1 MRIGPMSGKS
11 FLRPFV
17 FLARGAGVVFA
28 FFLGSVRLG
37 WSPPPWLRGMGRH
50 PRAVGMTLLLAL
62 GAGYGGWRWWQW
74 REAHR
79 PRPRELVEVRK
90 LEATVT
96 PPGVP
101 SYDLKKGKLSA
112 PEFSLNFPKDAAP
125 LDIIGKEDAPK
136 GITLKPAWRGT
147 WVWSNATHLTFTPD
161 TALPAGTEFT
171 VKLEPQSLAPHTELT
186 KAEYHFITPALV
198 GSWSGSEFYTDP
210 KDPALHQA
218 VFTATFNQPVKAEEL
233 AAHVQASA
241 IGGASLYT
249 QGGAPEVIV
258 DAKDANVLHLRTPR
272 ITIPVAEDFA
282 KVTIDKNI
290 HAMSGGDPLG
300 HEMMEKVVVPT
311 RATGFRFTE
320 GKVILVDNENGDPQQ
335 TLTLEA
341 SRLADP
347 AAVAKA
353 VEAFVLPEKKKEA
366 AAEDGDDKDADKDAD
381 HADNQEEE
389 EPEPSTYTLDEVTP
403 EVLAKAKR
411 VALTLVEDDSDAPVK
426 KFFAFHLPQSKPGP
440 MYLRVHKGLAAP
452 GGFVLNED
460 FGQVVTVPGFPRSAE
475 VVGAGGVLALN
486 GERKLSIKSRGFEH
500 LRYTLARVPAGQINH
515 LVSQTSGEFQAP
527 EFKEGLSFEN
537 LARFHSSVQH
547 IVKRNDYEA
556 NYSTFDFAPALARA
570 DASDPEP
577 SRGLFQLEIEGVRRR
592 MEADGAPAKDDP
604 DPGWV
609 PLRSTGKPIHRDDGE
624 EDDAGDKRFI
634 LITDLGLLVKRNAD
648 GSREVFVQS
657 FREQAAVGGVVITAL
672 AKNGEPLAEATTGPD
687 GHASLPSLD
696 GLKRE
701 HKPVAIVARKGSD
714 LSFLPWARDD
724 RSVELSR
731 FDISGIKGSEAK
743 ALDAYLF
750 TERGIYRPGDSIHLA
765 AIVRTRDWDGK
776 LAGLPVEA
784 VVTDAK
790 EQEAGRFTAKLP
802 RDGFLEFTIP
812 TEETSPTGAWRLE
825 LRRPKNAKEK
835 KQHNEDAENV
845 EQDDG
850 IHIGHTVVRVEEFQP
865 DRMKMNAVLDPA
877 PGAGWVKP
885 ENLTAKVELQTLFG
899 IAAAERSVTG
909 KMRVTAGGADFS
921 AWPDWT
927 FHLPKP
933 VNFESQVVELGE
945 KKSGADGRAEFAL
958 DLKAYTAPLLRVGLD
973 LEAFEAD
980 GGHGVRGGL
989 SALVSPYDVLLG
1001 WKGGKD
1007 LGFIKRDVPHQVRLV
1022 AIGPDLKPVA
1032 MDKLKRVL
1040 IETRQVSVLTK
1051 QDNGSMAYVSREK
1064 KKEIAVEDAAL
1075 PAGEATV
1082 DLPVSRAGSFTYE
1095 WRDADGLVRCAF
1107 SFNVVGPGEQDRNL
1121 ERDTELELTMP
1132 DREWKAGEQLEIALR
1147 APYTG
1152 AGLITIERERVMA
1165 WQWFKADTASSVQH
1179 ITVPPGLEGGAYVH
1193 VTFVRG
1199 LDSPEI
1205 FTSPLSVGVAPF
1217 KVAADRRML
1226 EVTLDTPERAR
1237 PGEPL
1242 KIGFRTP
1249 RPARVAVWAVDEGIH
1264 RVTSY
1269 QAPEPLEYLLRQR
1282 ALEVWS
1288 WQILDLLIP
1297 EYSLLKKARAFGG
1310 DGDEPPEL
1318 ALGLNPF
1325 KRKRAEPVVFWSGI
1339 VEAGPNRKEV
1349 IYNVPDF
1356 FAGRLNIMAAVV
1368 APDAVGVTEKHT
1380 VVKGPM
1386 VLTQNMPLFAVPGD
1400 EFVASL
1406 TIANQMEGAGA
1417 TDKITVKAEPSAAL
1431 EVIEAP
1437 KEAVTIPV
1445 NTESTVHVKVRVK
1458 ETLGNAE
1465 LKFVASAGNERVE
1478 LKSTLSVRPATPF
1491 ITEVKGGWFRQPAYE
1506 VTVGREMFP
1515 QFARREAVI
1524 SPTPLGLA
1532 RGLEAYLRQYPH
1544 GCSEQITSKTFP
1556 WLVLKD
1562 EADFAMPQEE
1572 AARVVAQ
1579 TCRVLGSRQLPDGGF
1594 GYWTARDETPGF
1606 DYLTV
1611 YVTHFLIEA
1620 QTAGFEVPESLL
1632 SGALRRLKLMAA
1644 AKVTNRDEANV
1655 QAAAIYLLT
1664 RNGEVTTNYALNLTD
1679 TLDHLAKDEWVR
1691 DLSAAWLAGTWSL
1704 LKKDKE
1710 AEALMAR
1717 HLKARA
1723 KTPFFGRT
1731 EYYYNSPLTDAAQ
1744 SLTVLC
1750 RHFPAL
1756 AGQLGYEDLKPLTEG
1771 IGRGDFDTLSASWSI
1786 VALKSYA
1793 GLMKQGGIKLGLEAG
1808 TGGQWKAL
1816 GAPRSG
1822 LFSAAF
1828 GADAKQVR
1836 FLLNVPKGGPDLGA
1850 WYQTLEVGYA
1860 KALPAAA
1867 QTSGLE
1873 MVREFLNEKGQPVTS
1888 AKVGETLTLRL
1899 RVRNTN
1905 KSAQRHLAL
1914 VDLLPGGFEN
1924 APDSLKPGL
1933 ATLNDA
1939 EYVDVREDRNLLFTE
1954 LPPGTSHTF
1963 KWEVRPGVAG
1973 TFTVPPAFGEAMYDR
1988 AVHGSGAAGKFT
2000 VLPRE

>member
-1 MRIGPMSGKS
+1 MSGKN
-11 FLRPFV
+11 FLRPFG
-17 FLARGAGVVFA
+17 FLARGAGAVLA

-50 PRAVGMTLLLAL
+50 PRAVGVMLLLTAA
-62 GAGYGGWRWWQW
+62 AGYGGLRWWQW
-74 REAHR
+74 REAHQ

-90 LEATVT
+90 VEATVT
-96 PPGVP
+96 PPGLP
-101 SYDLKKGKLSA
+101 SYDLKKGELSC
-112 PEFSLNFPKDAAP
+112 PEFSLHFPKDAAP
-125 LDIIGKEDAPK
+125 LEIISQVGAPK
-136 GITLKPAWRGT
+136 GITLKPAWPGK
-147 WVWSNATHLTFTPD
+147 WVWGNATNLTFMPD
-161 TALPAGTEFT
+161 KALPAGTKFT
-171 VKLEPQSLAPHTELT
+171 VKLSAEALAPHTELT
-186 KAEYHFITPALV
+186 KAEYEFTTPALT
-198 GSWSGSEFYTDP
+198 GTWGANEFYTDP
-210 KDPALHQA
+210 SDPGVHQA
-218 VFTATFNQPVKAEEL
+218 VFTVNFNQPVKADEMS
-233 AAHVQASA
+233 AHVRATA
-241 IGGASLYT
+241 IGSAALFT
-249 QGGAPEVIV
+249 QGGTTEVIA
-258 DAKDANVLHLRTPR
+258 DAKDANVLHVRTPK
-272 ITIPVAEDFA
+272 ITIPVFEDFA
-282 KVTIDKNI
+282 RLSIDKDL
-290 HAMSGGDPLG
+290 HAMNGGEPLG
-300 HEMMEKVVVPT
+300 REMVEKVAVPT
-311 RATGFRFTE
+311 RGSGFRFTAA
-320 GKVILVDNENGDPQQ
+320 KVILASNEEGDPQQ

-341 SRLADP
+341 TSAADP
-347 AAVAKA
+347 NAVVKA
-353 VEAFVLPEKKKEA
+353 VEAFLLPEKKKETVTK
-366 AAEDGDDKDADKDAD
+366 EENDKDQDDQD
-381 HADNQEEE
+381 QNTADNEEEE
-389 EPEPSTYTLDEVTP
+389 EPATYTPDEITP
-403 EVLAKAKR
+403 ELLAKAKR
-411 VALTLVEDDSDAPVK
+411 VTLTLVEDESDAPVK
-426 KFFAFHLPQSKPGP
+426 KFFGFHLPPSKPGQ
-440 MYLRVHKGLAAP
+440 MYVRVRKGLAVP
-452 GGFVLNED
+452 GGFVLDAD
-460 FGQVVTVPGFPRSAE
+460 FTEMVTVPGFARSVE
-475 VVGAGGVLALN
+475 VAGAGGVLALN

-500 LRYTLARVPAGQINH
+500 LRFTLARVPAGQINH

-556 NYSTFDFAPALARA
+556 NYSSFDFAPALARE

-577 SRGLFQLEIEGVRRR
+577 SRGLFQLEVEGVRRR
-592 MEADGAPAKDDP
+592 LEADGEPEKNDP

-609 PLRSTGKPIHRDDGE
+609 ALNGGGQAVKWGD
-624 EDDAGDKRFI
+624 EDSKDAGDKRFI

-648 GSREVFVQS
+648 GTREVFVQS
-657 FREQAAVGGVVITAL
+657 FRQQTPVGGVVITAL
-672 AKNGEPLAEATTGPD
+672 AKNGEPLAEATTGAD
-687 GHASLPSLD
+687 GHASLPALD

-701 HKPVAIVARKGSD
+701 HKPVAIVARKGTD
-714 LSFLPWARDD
+714 LSFLPWARDN

-731 FDISGIKGSEAK
+731 FDISGIKGSEPK
-743 ALDAYLF
+743 ALDAFLF
-750 TERGIYRPGDSIHLA
+750 TERGIYRPGDAIHLA
-765 AIVRTRDWDGK
+765 AIVRTRDWDGR

-784 VVTDAK
+784 VVIDAK

-812 TEETSPTGAWRLE
+812 TEETSPTGVWRLE
-825 LRRPKNAKEK
+825 LRRPKTGKEK
-835 KQHNEDAENV
+835 KQRHQDAENV
-845 EQDDG
+845 EQDDD
-850 IHIGHTVVRVEEFQP
+850 ISIGHMVVRVEEFQP
-865 DRMKMNAVLDPA
+865 DRMKMIAQLDPA
-877 PGAGWVKP
+877 PGSGWVKP
-885 ENLTAKVELQTLFG
+885 EELKAKVELQTLFG
-899 IAAAERSVTG
+899 IAAADRRVTG
-909 KMRVTAGGADFS
+909 KMRVSAGGANFS
-921 AWPDWT
+921 AWEDWT

-933 VNFESQVVELGE
+933 VNFESQQVELGE
-945 KKSGADGRAEFAL
+945 RKSGADGRAEFVL
-958 DLKAYTAPLLRVGLD
+958 DLKAYTAPLLRVGLE

-989 SALVSPYDVLLG
+989 STLVSPYDVLLG
-1001 WKGGKD
+1001 WKGGED
-1007 LGFIKRDVPHQVRLV
+1007 LGFLKRDVPHQVRLV

-1032 MDKLKRVL
+1032 VDKLKRVL

-1064 KKEIAVEDAAL
+1064 KKEIEVVDAAL
-1075 PAGEATV
+1075 PAAEMTV
-1082 DLPVSRAGSFTYE
+1082 DLPVSRAGLFTYE
-1095 WRDADGLVRCAF
+1095 WRDEAGLVRC
-1107 SFNVVGPGEQDRNL
+1107 SFTFHVVGPGEQDRNL
-1121 ERDTELELTMP
+1121 ERDTELELTLP
-1132 DREWKAGEQLEIALR
+1132 EREWKAGEQLEVALR

-1152 AGLITIERERVMA
+1152 AGLITIERERVIA

-1193 VTFVRG
+1193 VAFVRG

-1217 KVAADRRML
+1217 RVAADRRML

-1269 QAPEPLEYLLRQR
+1269 HAPEPLEYLLRRR

-1288 WQILDLLIP
+1288 WQILDLLMP
-1297 EYSLLKKARAFGG
+1297 EYSLLKNARAFGG

-1349 IYNVPDF
+1349 VYNVPDF

-1368 APDAVGVTEKHT
+1368 APEAVGVAEKHT
-1380 VVKGPM
+1380 VIKGPM

-1406 TIANQMEGAGA
+1406 TIANQMEGAAA
-1417 TDKITVKAEPSAAL
+1417 TDKITVKTEPSTAL

-1445 NTESTVHVKVRVK
+1445 NTEATVHVRVRVK

-1465 LKFVASAGNERVE
+1465 LKFTAAAGHERVE
-1478 LKSTLSVRPATPF
+1478 LKSTMSVRPATPF
-1491 ITEVKGGWFRQPAYE
+1491 VTEVKGGWFRQPMYE
-1506 VTVGREMFP
+1506 AAVGREMFP
-1515 QFARREAVI
+1515 QYARREAVI

-1579 TCRVLGSRQLPDGGF
+1579 TCRVLASRQLPDGGF
-1594 GYWTARDETPGF
+1594 GYWTAGDETPGF

-1620 QTAGFEVPESLL
+1620 QAAGFEVPESLL
-1632 SGALRRLKLMAA
+1632 GGALRRLKLMAA
-1644 AKVTNRDEANV
+1644 AKVTSRDEANV

-1679 TLDHLAKDEWVR
+1679 TLERMAKDVWVR

-1710 AEALMAR
+1710 AETLMAS
-1717 HLKARA
+1717 HLNARA
-1723 KTPFFGRT
+1723 KTPFFGNT
-1731 EYYYNSPLTDAAQ
+1731 EYYYNSPLTEAAQ

-1750 RHFPAL
+1750 RHFPGL
-1756 AGQLGYEDLKPLTEG
+1756 AAQLGYDDLKPLTEG

-1808 TGGQWKAL
+1808 SGGQWKAL
-1816 GAPRSG
+1816 GVPRSG
-1822 LFSAAF
+1822 LFSSAF
-1828 GADAKQVR
+1828 EADAKQVR

-1850 WYQTLEVGYA
+1850 WFQTLEAGYA
-1860 KALPAAA
+1860 KALPAAP

-1873 MVREFLNEKGQPVTS
+1873 MTREFLNEKGQPVTS

-1905 KSAQRHLAL
+1905 QTAQRHLAL

-1924 APDSLKPGL
+1924 APDALKPGL
-1933 ATLNDA
+1933 ATIHDA